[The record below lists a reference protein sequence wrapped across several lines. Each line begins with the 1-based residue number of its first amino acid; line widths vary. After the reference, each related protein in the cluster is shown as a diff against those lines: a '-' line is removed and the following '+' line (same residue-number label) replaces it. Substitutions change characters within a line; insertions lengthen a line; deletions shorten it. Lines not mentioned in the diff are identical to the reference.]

1 MKHIVLTGLLSLAG
15 IIVLAQ
21 QNDPVVMHINGHPVT
36 RSEFE
41 YSYNKNNSEGVIDKK
56 SVADY
61 VPLFVAYRLKVEA
74 AMDAR
79 LDTTQSFQREFA
91 SYRDQQIRPA
101 MITDADVEAAAHKIY
116 KETQERID
124 STGGMLK
131 VAHILIQ
138 FPRNATDKAKAAVKA
153 KADSL
158 YGVLKKG
165 GDFAALARE
174 YSQDP
179 GSAKRGGELSWI
191 VKGQTVKPFEDAAW
205 ALKDGEISRP
215 VESPFGWHI
224 IKREEHQ
231 KFFDYASQRDAIYK
245 FMKMRN
251 INEQLI
257 NQRLDSLAKAQG
269 TTPVKVL
276 EAKKLELEAK
286 DPNLKYLIAEYHDG
300 LLLYDIAN
308 RTVWQKAQQDSV
320 GQMQFFKKHR
330 KQYTWTE
337 PRFKGIAYCTR
348 HQDDVQRVKDVLKD
362 KPFSQWAEVLRSTFN
377 NDSVLRI
384 RAEKGLF
391 KKGMNALVD
400 KEIFG
405 KDTTAAPV
413 KDYPYTAVYG
423 HEISAPEELDD
434 VRADV
439 IADYQNELESQWVK
453 ALRKRYKVDVDE
465 QVLKTV
471 NKH

>member
-1 MKHIVLTGLLSLAG
+1 M
-15 IIVLAQ
+15 
-21 QNDPVVMHINGHPVT
+21 
-36 RSEFE
+36 
-41 YSYNKNNSEGVIDKK
+41 
-56 SVADY
+56 
-61 VPLFVAYRLKVEA
+61 
-74 AMDAR
+74 
-79 LDTTQSFQREFA
+79 
-91 SYRDQQIRPA
+91 
-101 MITDADVEAAAHKIY
+101 
-116 KETQERID
+116 
-124 STGGMLK
+124 
-131 VAHILIQ
+131 
-138 FPRNATDKAKAAVKA
+138 
-153 KADSL
+153 
-158 YGVLKKG
+158 
-165 GDFAALARE
+165 
-174 YSQDP
+174 
-179 GSAKRGGELSWI
+179 
-191 VKGQTVKPFEDAAW
+191 
-205 ALKDGEISRP
+205 
-215 VESPFGWHI
+215 
-224 IKREEHQ
+224 
-231 KFFDYASQRDAIYK
+231 
-245 FMKMRN
+245 
-251 INEQLI
+251 
-257 NQRLDSLAKAQG
+257 
-269 TTPVKVL
+269 L

-439 IADYQNELESQWVK
+439 IADYQNEP
-453 ALRKRYKVDVDE
+453 
-465 QVLKTV
+465 
-471 NKH
+471 